1 MDIKVKNVVEDVVLE
16 IFNETK
22 GGLDCCLCDQCS
34 SDIVAYALN
43 RIPPKYV
50 STEKGALYSKT
61 TASFDQMYR
70 MEVLKA
76 IAEGSRVVKEHP
88 RH

>member
-1 MDIKVKNVVEDVVLE
+1 MEIKVKNVVEDMVINV
-16 IFNETK
+16 FNEVK
-22 GGLDCCLCDQCS
+22 ADLECCTCDQCS

-43 RIPPKYV
+43 KMPPKYV
-50 STEKGALYSKT
+50 STEKGALFSKSI
-61 TASFDQMYR
+61 AFDNAYK
-70 MEVLKA
+70 MEVIKA